1 MIFKVLAGVVAVLLM
16 LIYLAPPVYK
26 LKDVELGIVVTI
38 GLVMMLVDL
47 VQSLRSRED

>member
-1 MIFKVLAGVVAVLLM
+1 MILKVLAGLLAVVLV

-26 LKDVELGIVVTI
+26 LKDIELGVVVAI

-47 VQSLRSRED
+47 VQSLRKDD

>member
-1 MIFKVLAGVVAVLLM
+1 MIFKALAGVVAVILM

-26 LKDVELGIVVTI
+26 LKDVELGIVVAI

-47 VQSLRSRED
+47 VQSLKSRDD

>member
-1 MIFKVLAGVVAVLLM
+1 MIFKVLAGVVAVILM

-26 LKDVELGIVVTI
+26 LKDVELGIVVAI

-47 VQSLRSRED
+47 VQSLKSRDD